1 MHRLTRLR
9 EVREKGAPAQA
20 RRAVELIAALE
31 FDSADSPSMTEAD
44 ELIEAYLHDPYL
56 TRNDPST
63 GSTD

>member
-1 MHRLTRLR
+1 MHRLTHLH

-20 RRAVELIAALE
+20 RRAGELLAALE
-31 FDSADSPSMTEAD
+31 SDPDDAPSMTEAD

>member
-1 MHRLTRLR
+1 M
-9 EVREKGAPAQA
+9 GAPAQA
-20 RRAVELIAALE
+20 QRAGELITALHKDAE
-31 FDSADSPSMTEAD
+31 DFQSATEAD